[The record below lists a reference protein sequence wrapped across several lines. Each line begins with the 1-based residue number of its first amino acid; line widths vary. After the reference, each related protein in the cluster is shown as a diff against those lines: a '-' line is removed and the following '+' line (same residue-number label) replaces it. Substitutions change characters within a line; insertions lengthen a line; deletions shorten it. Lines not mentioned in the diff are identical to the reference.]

1 MKYVK
6 NIEWL
11 EAEVKDELLMMH
23 ADSGRFVSLNDTGTF
38 LWNRMS
44 EPRDVETLARDLSAE
59 FEVSEEQARSD
70 VEEWIAVMREQDVLV
85 EDAG

>member
-6 NIEWL
+6 NIQWL

-23 ADSGRFVSLNDTGTF
+23 ADSGRFVSLNGTGTF

-44 EPRDVETLARDLSAE
+44 EPRDVATLARELAAE
-59 FEVSEEQARSD
+59 FDVSEKQARSD
-70 VEEWIAVMREQDVLV
+70 VGEWIATMCENDVLV

>member
-38 LWNRMS
+38 LWNRMN
-44 EPRDVETLARDLSAE
+44 EPRDVETLARELSAE

-70 VEEWIAVMREQDVLV
+70 VKEWIAVMCEQDVLV

>member
-1 MKYVK
+1 MKYTK
-6 NIEWL
+6 NSEWL

-44 EPRDVETLARDLSAE
+44 EPRDVETLARDLAAE
-59 FEVSEEQARSD
+59 FEVSEEQAHSD

>member
-6 NIEWL
+6 NIQWL

-38 LWNRMS
+38 LWNRMG
-44 EPRDVETLARDLSAE
+44 EPRDVATLARELAAE
-59 FEVSEEQARSD
+59 FDVSEEQARSD
-70 VEEWIAVMREQDVLV
+70 VGEWIATMCENDVLV